1 VARVNLA
8 IFGLF
13 LPSAFVFASETAA
26 QKFVS
31 VQRDETYSLG
41 VDVELVNLNV
51 IVRDGRGT
59 YLSNLQ
65 KKDFKVYEDSVQQTI
80 THFSAEDSPVSVA
93 LLLDTGTCLRPAFS
107 DDERLSMMKSH
118 ALRFVRLLRPLD
130 EVMVISFGSEVRMEA
145 RLTRDKRSV
154 AEAIQQIPPNGPNT
168 QLYRTVAA
176 GLELM
181 KREKK
186 SRKAMVLF
194 SFGGVDIP
202 LILGYGD
209 RRSETLRIAEEADV
223 TVHPISLPFDSSRR
237 GSDTWQFPEMKN
249 WTLGP
254 GFLERL
260 AEVTGGTYYWANSW
274 NDREDHLNKAFA
286 AIAAELGNQYGMSYV
301 SSTRKGKAKFRKIK
315 VEVNTSGAKART
327 RRGYFSNR
335 AQTNSPNPSLEQ
347 MPAKSSGHR
356 SALIVRP
363 CKYTHETAP
372 QVRRSDAGT
381 R

>member
-1 VARVNLA
+1 MTASFPSGPPTRRLLIVTTVIVA
-8 IFGLF
+8 IFGFF
-13 LPSAFVFASETAA
+13 LPSAVALASEADA

-31 VQRDETYSLG
+31 VQPDETYSLG
-41 VDVELVNLNV
+41 IDVELVNLNV
-51 IVRDGRGT
+51 IVRDGRGRR
-59 YLSNLQ
+59 YLPNLQ
-65 KKDFKVYEDSVQQTI
+65 KKDFEVYEDGVQQTI

-93 LLLDTGTCLRPAFS
+93 LLLDTGTCLLPAIG

-130 EVMVISFGSEVRMEA
+130 GVMVISFGSEVRMEA

-154 AEAIQQIPPNGPNT
+154 EEAIQQIPPNAPYT

-186 SRKAMVLF
+186 SRKAIVLF

-209 RRSETLRIAEEADV
+209 RRSETLRVAEEADV
-223 TVHPISLPFDSSRR
+223 TVHPISLPVNPNGR
-237 GSDTWQFPEMKN
+237 GSDIWQFPEMKN

-274 NDREDHLNKAFA
+274 NDHEDHLNKAFA
-286 AIAAELGNQYGMSYV
+286 AIAAELGNQYGMAYV
-301 SSTRKGKAKFRKIK
+301 SSNRKGKAKFRKIR

-327 RRGYFSNR
+327 RPGYFSNR
-335 AQTNSPNPSLEQ
+335 AQTNSPNSSLEG
-347 MPAKSSGHR
+347 MPEPPSKSSGHR
-356 SALIVRP
+356 PAQL
-363 CKYTHETAP
+363 
-372 QVRRSDAGT
+372 Q
-381 R
+381 